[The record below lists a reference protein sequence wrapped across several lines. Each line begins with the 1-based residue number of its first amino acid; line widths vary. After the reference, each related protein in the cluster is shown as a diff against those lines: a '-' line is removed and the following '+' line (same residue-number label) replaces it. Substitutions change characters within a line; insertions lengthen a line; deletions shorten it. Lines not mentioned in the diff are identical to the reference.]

1 MANSFV
7 ESPLLALFSGLLYLL
22 CSVFIFIRAR
32 RNGFL
37 YLLAYSEWSYIV
49 GIGFGSIFLALGVN
63 SDNKIYDGYILQN
76 GLIGDYAFYHII
88 FFSIGMFFGAFFDK
102 LIGVKIFDESSIE
115 SKINFSGNQVF
126 LYRWFIFLGLSFLFI
141 YMYLVGPI
149 TALITAAAARGG
161 STEGLEDA
169 SGYLFLKNIAQIGIL
184 SIVFF
189 PFLIDQ
195 KKFKFDIFLICF
207 YGIFLYIM
215 TGARAAILDT
225 VILSVL
231 IWFSRKSLG
240 ISEMALWFFA
250 LVSFGLLFTLY
261 GKGLSD
267 SLFSADFNGGD
278 VVNGEFENPFG
289 KIIGQFIHLIYS
301 IDAGAKYFLENG
313 PTISKAVLLAPFGI
327 FPGWL
332 YSYLDLQAL
341 SWQHVDLGDNIVC
354 LNTFSYPDAEPCTM
368 PPYYSGVSAYL
379 GPIVFGFVFGFVKFF
394 VYQNIANLWYGLR
407 LQSAKLWFP
416 LLCFVLFSHLSLLI
430 PNVIG
435 LFSFFALIGCSCYV
449 FRDFLG
455 KFTVSNPA

>member
-1 MANSFV
+1 MNSFV

-22 CSVFIFIRAR
+22 CSLLIFVRSR
-32 RNGFL
+32 RSGFF

-63 SDNKIYDGYILQN
+63 SDNKIYEGYILQN
-76 GLIGDYAFYHII
+76 GLISDYTFYHII
-88 FFSIGMFFGAFFDK
+88 FFSIGMFFGTFIDK
-102 LIGVKIFDESSIE
+102 IAGVKIFSENSTE
-115 SKINFSGNQVF
+115 YAINLNGNQVF
-126 LYRWFIFLGLSFLFI
+126 LYRGFIFLGLSLLFI
-141 YMYLVGPI
+141 YMFLVGPV
-149 TALITAAAARGG
+149 TALITAATARGG

-169 SGYLFLKNIAQIGIL
+169 SGYLFLKNIAQIGAL

-189 PFLIDQ
+189 PFVIDR

-207 YGIFLYIM
+207 YGIFLYFM

-225 VILSVL
+225 VILSML
-231 IWFSRKSLG
+231 IWFSRKRLG
-240 ISEMALWFFA
+240 IAEKTLWFCS
-250 LVSFGLLFTLY
+250 LVSLGLLFTLY

-267 SLFSADFNGGD
+267 SLFAAGFDGGD
-278 VVNGEFENPFG
+278 VVSDEIGNLFG

-301 IDAGAKYFLENG
+301 IDAGVKYFFENG
-313 PTISKAVLLAPFGI
+313 PTISKALLLAPLGI

-379 GPIVFGFVFGFVKFF
+379 GPIVFGFVFGFAKFF
-394 VYQNIANLWYGLR
+394 IYQKISNLWHRLR
-407 LQSAKLWFP
+407 FQSAKLWLP
-416 LLCFVLFSHLSLLI
+416 LLCFIFFVRLSLLI

-435 LFSFFALIGCSCYV
+435 LFAFFALIGVSFYV
-449 FRDFLG
+449 FRNLLV
-455 KFTVSNPA
+455 KLAMSNFK